1 MSPIDM
7 LGWTGSVLV
16 VISLT
21 QGNLRRLRKINLAA
35 SAIHLAF
42 NLVIGLM
49 PMIAL
54 NTVLTGINGY
64 YLIANNRKPTSNPK
78 RERRHSEEWLTR
90 QRSIL
95 PLVDTFRIS

>member
-7 LGWTGSVLV
+7 LGWIGSVLV
-16 VISLT
+16 VVSLT
-21 QGNLRRLRKINLAA
+21 QGNLRRLRTINLAA

-64 YLIANNRKPTSNPK
+64 YLIADNHKTTTNPK
-78 RERRHSEEWLTR
+78 RESRQSEEWLTR
-90 QRSIL
+90 YGPTV